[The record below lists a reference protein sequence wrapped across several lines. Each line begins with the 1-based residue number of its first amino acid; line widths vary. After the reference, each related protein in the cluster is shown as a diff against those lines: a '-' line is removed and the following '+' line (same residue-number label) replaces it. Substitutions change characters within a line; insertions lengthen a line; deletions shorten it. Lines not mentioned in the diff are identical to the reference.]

1 METREICYRAGSQL
15 MAVEFRAESAEPVFG
30 KPRALFADEYDFG
43 EGLSIAN
50 YDITHDGRF
59 IMLRRIADSGNLR
72 VVVNWK
78 DELIRLLGAGGTK

>member
-1 METREICYRAGSQL
+1 MRSRGSGNL
-15 MAVEFRAESAEPVFG
+15 AHCLLTST
-30 KPRALFADEYDFG
+30 DFG